1 MASTT
6 ARPAPAV
13 TAAPGR
19 RRRGQVLED
28 AILQAACGQLHEV
41 GYARFTMDGVA
52 FAAGTG
58 KAALYRR
65 WSSKDELITSAL
77 HSMLPDPALVPAT
90 GDVRKDLLALLG
102 CVRDTMDLAQG
113 SEFQAVKRE
122 AGPALVNVLVTGSVN
137 EPCQERIREVLARGA
152 ADGVLR
158 PEATD
163 PRVAD
168 IGQALMVHHLL
179 MSKVKI
185 TDDYLEWIVD
195 GVILPLVMV
204 DKKAAR
210 R

>member
-1 MASTT
+1 
-6 ARPAPAV
+6 
-13 TAAPGR
+13 
-19 RRRGQVLED
+19 VLED
-28 AILQAACGQLHEV
+28 AILQAAWEQLHEV

-52 FAAGTG
+52 LAAGTG

-77 HSMLPDPALVPAT
+77 HSMLPDPAQVPAT

-137 EPCQERIREVLARGA
+137 EPCQERIREVLARGV

-158 PEATD
+158 PEAAD
-163 PRVAD
+163 PRIAD

-179 MSKVKI
+179 VSKVKI

-195 GVILPLVMV
+195 GVMLPLVTV